1 LGKKKRNRKKGKLN
15 DQDIMNNF
23 MKGLQT
29 NVEEAKQG
37 DRKGRGGKG
46 D

>member
-1 LGKKKRNRKKGKLN
+1 
-15 DQDIMNNF
+15 MNNF

-29 NVEEAKQG
+29 NVEEAKQS

-46 D
+46 AE